1 MHMARRPRSTQRT
14 LISARQPSACEL
26 QSNLDKVAAWSP
38 TGDTCPR
45 PHPTSLAPPTT
56 QTVASPASSASA
68 TARATRR
75 VGAPQARGGHD
86 QAPPQPRPRRR
97 VARQREAAECHPP
110 AKTLITRCAALQP
123 LYFAWC
129 QRPDRVEPGLR
140 AAQDRLRI
148 SWEALSPS
156 PAPGPR
162 PPNGA
167 TELAWLQARL
177 PTTLGGAGIHDTL
190 ALSGAAYAA
199 FYTSRAGQRS
209 SASAPSCVT
218 LISPRVSP
226 PRSPRHAT
234 RTRRS
239 ARVATT
245 SRPSTP
251 SSTRTS
257 TTSSTERHARA
268 TGALP
273 PRRPP
278 ARLPPPAHLPVVQA

>member
-1 MHMARRPRSTQRT
+1 MRRKHEEDMTKRLR
-14 LISARQPSACEL
+14 
-26 QSNLDKVAAWSP
+26 NLD
-38 TGDTCPR
+38 
-45 PHPTSLAPPTT
+45 
-56 QTVASPASSASA
+56 
-68 TARATRR
+68 R
-75 VGAPQARGGHD
+75 VDEWRDKEKLQNVTHLR
-86 QAPPQPRPRRR
+86 
-97 VARQREAAECHPP
+97 
-110 AKTLITRCAALQP
+110 KTLITRCAALQP
-123 LYFAWC
+123 LYFARC
-129 QRPDRVEPGLR
+129 QRPDRVEPGLQ

-148 SWEALSPS
+148 SWEALTGAGASP
-156 PAPGPR
+156 PER
-162 PPNGA
+162 R
-167 TELAWLQARL
+167 ELAWLQALL

-218 LISPRVSP
+218 LISPRVSS